1 MQICDKKINVLL
13 INNFEN
19 CADMF
24 LRKTLS
30 IALLTA
36 ASSAVFAQGLVLNN
50 DDLRTDLNWL
60 NQQGV
65 INISTSTWP
74 LSGDEIQRALSQA
87 KVTHPAQQKVINSVL
102 NALKA
107 DNDTVKVGAFA
118 GTDIKDIPQAFGNN
132 HKSQYEGSVEFNAGG
147 ENWDAKIRVN
157 AEKDPQIDSGHD
169 ANVEGSYVAGKLWNQ
184 WVVAGQIPTWWGPG
198 HDGSLIRG
206 DASRPVYGV
215 TMQRAVQD
223 AFENKW
229 LSWIGPWQYQLF
241 AGQLDDYKA
250 VPNAKLLGMRVT
262 ARPVPALE
270 LGASRT
276 LQIGGDGQPNSFK
289 AYWNAIIGKDNGCTN
304 TDCIGV
310 DNPSNQLAGFDARL
324 HLQPLF
330 NIPVSVYGQ
339 YIGED
344 EAGYLPSK
352 KMYLAGADYSSIV
365 KNMPYQLYAEW
376 ADTRTN
382 GDVKGIS
389 YSHHQYTDG
398 YYQHGFP
405 LGHAIGG
412 DGQMYSVGGDI
423 RFDPMNRLSG
433 RAMVVKVNESNL
445 AINKAFPKEDKI
457 KALDLTWTHYIKP
470 DLPLKINGWISDS
483 DLEGNDSGA
492 SIGIEIPLERKM
504 FGF

>member
-1 MQICDKKINVLL
+1 
-13 INNFEN
+13 
-19 CADMF
+19 MF

-30 IALLTA
+30 IALLAT

-118 GTDIKDIPQAFGNN
+118 ETDIKNIPQAFGDNQ
-132 HKSQYEGSVEFNAGG
+132 KSQYQGSLEFNAGG

-169 ANVEGSYVAGKLWNQ
+169 VNVEGSYVAGKLWNQ
-184 WVVAGQIPTWWGPG
+184 WLVAGQIPTWWGPG

-250 VPNAKLLGMRVT
+250 VPHAKLLGMRVT

-270 LGASRT
+270 IGASRAI
-276 LQIGGDGQPNSFK
+276 QIGGDGQPDSFK
-289 AYWNAIIGKDNGCTN
+289 AYWNAVIGKDNGCTEN
-304 TDCIGV
+304 SCVGE
-310 DNPSNQLAGFDARL
+310 DNASNQLAGFDARL
-324 HLQPLF
+324 QLQPLF

-344 EAGYLPSK
+344 EAGGLPSK
-352 KMYLAGADYSSIV
+352 KMYLAGADYSSMIN
-365 KNMPYQLYAEW
+365 NMPYQIYAEW

-382 GDVKGIS
+382 GDVRGIS
-389 YSHHQYTDG
+389 YNHHQYTDG

-405 LGHAIGG
+405 LGHAMGG

-423 RFDPMNRLSG
+423 RFDVMNRLSG
-433 RAMVVKVNESNL
+433 RAMVVKVNQSNL
-445 AINKAFPKEDKI
+445 AINNAFPKDDEI

-470 DLPLKINGWISDS
+470 DLPLKINGWVSDS
-483 DLEGNDSGA
+483 DLEGNDAGA
-492 SIGIEIPLERKM
+492 SIGVEIPLERKM

>member
-1 MQICDKKINVLL
+1 
-13 INNFEN
+13 
-19 CADMF
+19 MF

-30 IALLTA
+30 IALLAT

-118 GTDIKDIPQAFGNN
+118 ETDIKNIPQAFGDNQ
-132 HKSQYEGSVEFNAGG
+132 KSQYQGSLEFNAGG

-169 ANVEGSYVAGKLWNQ
+169 VNVEGSYVAGKLWNQ
-184 WVVAGQIPTWWGPG
+184 WIVAGQIPTWWGPG

-250 VPNAKLLGMRVT
+250 VPHAKLLGMRVT

-270 LGASRT
+270 IGASRAI
-276 LQIGGDGQPNSFK
+276 QIGGDGQPDSFK
-289 AYWNAIIGKDNGCTN
+289 AYWNAVIGKDNGCTEN
-304 TDCIGV
+304 SCVGE
-310 DNPSNQLAGFDARL
+310 DNASNQLAGFDARL
-324 HLQPLF
+324 QLQPLF

-344 EAGYLPSK
+344 EAGGLPSK
-352 KMYLAGADYSSIV
+352 KMYLAGADYSSMIN
-365 KNMPYQLYAEW
+365 NMPYQIYAEW

-382 GDVKGIS
+382 GDVRGIS
-389 YSHHQYTDG
+389 YNHHQYTDG

-405 LGHAIGG
+405 LGHAMGG

-423 RFDPMNRLSG
+423 RFDVMNRLSG
-433 RAMVVKVNESNL
+433 RAMVVKVNQSNL
-445 AINKAFPKEDKI
+445 AINKAFPKDDEI

-470 DLPLKINGWISDS
+470 DLPLKINGWVSDS
-483 DLEGNDSGA
+483 DLEGNDAGA
-492 SIGIEIPLERKM
+492 SIGVEIPLECKM

>member
-1 MQICDKKINVLL
+1 
-13 INNFEN
+13 
-19 CADMF
+19 MF

-30 IALLTA
+30 IALLAT

-118 GTDIKDIPQAFGNN
+118 ETDIKNIPQAFGDNQ
-132 HKSQYEGSVEFNAGG
+132 KSQYQGSLEFNTGG

-169 ANVEGSYVAGKLWNQ
+169 VNVEGSYVAGKLWNQ
-184 WVVAGQIPTWWGPG
+184 WLVAGQIPTWWGPG

-250 VPNAKLLGMRVT
+250 VPHAKLLGMRVT

-270 LGASRT
+270 IGASRAI
-276 LQIGGDGQPNSFK
+276 QIGGDGQPDSFK
-289 AYWNAIIGKDNGCTN
+289 AYWNAVIGKDNGCTEN
-304 TDCIGV
+304 SCVGE
-310 DNPSNQLAGFDARL
+310 DNASNQLAGFDARL
-324 HLQPLF
+324 QLQPLF

-344 EAGYLPSK
+344 EAGGLPSK
-352 KMYLAGADYSSIV
+352 KMYLAGADYSSMIN
-365 KNMPYQLYAEW
+365 NMPYQIYAEW

-382 GDVKGIS
+382 GDVRGIS
-389 YSHHQYTDG
+389 YNHHQYTDG

-405 LGHAIGG
+405 LGHAMGG

-423 RFDPMNRLSG
+423 RFDVMNRLSG
-433 RAMVVKVNESNL
+433 RAMVVKVNQSNL
-445 AINKAFPKEDKI
+445 AINKAFPKDDEI

-470 DLPLKINGWISDS
+470 DLPLKINGWVSDS
-483 DLEGNDSGA
+483 DLEGNDAGA
-492 SIGIEIPLERKM
+492 SIGVEIPLERKM